1 MESGCSGHIR
11 GDGYG
16 TAGMEVYMRMIQV
29 QERIIQK
36 TA

>member
-1 MESGCSGHIR
+1 MESGCNGHIR

-16 TAGMEVYMRMIQV
+16 TAGMEICMRMIQT
-29 QERIIQK
+29 QERIIRK